1 MTIRN
6 VALLALLGLPLVAQA
21 GFRTST
27 HKKDSRKGDNFYAA
41 GAALDSKSETC
52 WQSSPEKGNEG
63 QWIEIDTPSGE
74 IDKVA
79 LIIGWDQDENAFFDY
94 ARVKKARVEAW
105 SVEGGNDTQV
115 LEAEV
120 TFEDKRGWQIVEV
133 PDTKFGGEFGGGK
146 VRLTVLETYPG
157 KDYPNLA
164 VSEFR
169 VHLKEFAAETLMM
182 EVEPENSADGHG
194 PENLWDGSERTYW
207 ASTDNSGTFGFSAKG
222 YGLASVGIKS
232 GPKPHA
238 RPKTVKVEA
247 NDLEVTHVLED
258 TDKMQ
263 WVLLPV
269 VAGYTGGAWGTA
281 KVTIVDTYEGE
292 KGVAVSEVKINAST
306 LEDF

>member
-133 PDTKFGGEFGGGK
+133 PLGDFEMYSFATGYPEPTGEMMRK
-146 VRLTVLETYPG
+146 PDRKEILHM
-157 KDYPNLA
+157 
-164 VSEFR
+164 EFMSK
-169 VHLKEFAAETLMM
+169 LFE
-182 EVEPENSADGHG
+182 DG
-194 PENLWDGSERTYW
+194 PFR
-207 ASTDNSGTFGFSAKG
+207 
-222 YGLASVGIKS
+222 
-232 GPKPHA
+232 
-238 RPKTVKVEA
+238 
-247 NDLEVTHVLED
+247 LEVDYLAFD
-258 TDKMQ
+258 
-263 WVLLPV
+263 
-269 VAGYTGGAWGTA
+269 
-281 KVTIVDTYEGE
+281 
-292 KGVAVSEVKINAST
+292 
-306 LEDF
+306 